1 MLIRIVS
8 QSKTTCKW
16 AFIEYSDEDKNVFSI
31 LGDKEF
37 DTKEEATQW
46 AEGFDIGSYVRE
58 NPSEIKGRKI
68 HYHFTR
74 IELANLMQEF
84 TEYLQTAS
92 FSAVDI
98 PVNIKA
104 RMFLDQRKVNA

>member
-1 MLIRIVS
+1 MLIRTVS
-8 QSKTTCKW
+8 QSKTTGKW

-31 LGDKEF
+31 IGDKEF
-37 DTKEEATQW
+37 DTKEEANQW
-46 AEGFDIGSYVRE
+46 AEGFDAWSYVRE
-58 NPSEIKGRKI
+58 NPSEIKEKKI
-68 HYHFTR
+68 YYHFTR

-98 PVNIKA
+98 PVHIKA
-104 RMFLDQRKVNA
+104 CMFLDERKVNA